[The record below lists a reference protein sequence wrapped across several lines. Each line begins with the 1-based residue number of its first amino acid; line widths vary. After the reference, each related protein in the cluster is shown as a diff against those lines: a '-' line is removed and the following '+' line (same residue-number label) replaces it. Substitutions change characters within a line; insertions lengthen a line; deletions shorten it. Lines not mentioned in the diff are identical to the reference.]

1 MNNDVAVVNRK
12 SQLIPPNDAD
22 SSTYFDS
29 ILLKISNDKNRKF
42 TATEVDP
49 LNLKIMS
56 NFNDYDFDDSLDTL
70 YRKSSDMGSGDD
82 DIIKSP
88 EQKAVEDDGHRDSIE
103 IQKSGEH
110 GQEDLKKA
118 GYLAGIFLDSKKAF
132 LNDNNILDPNM
143 TDVEKR
149 NYNNPGSVKSLSRS
163 TLVRAERVKTSIGLK
178 YVTIERIYEGEKY
191 GQYPGVDG
199 VYNPLQ
205 IIRNRKIRSKYH
217 EHAKP
222 LSVKTIP
229 LASNVFSIKNMARDG
244 KRQWKLL
251 WSVELNELISDQ
263 SWRISHIHELKKP
276 NGELWYPE
284 SNKNSKQDN
293 DRKQRF
299 NLSTQ
304 DALKRRLHDRLFN
317 EDSDSSS
324 YVSQEGST
332 KTRMLPLNEIKL
344 GRRDRFKQRVKKS
357 LRYSTASS
365 SSSFDES
372 FNHSSPRIDITND
385 MDTSKIENSEVED
398 ENLNR
403 LSIKPI
409 DSQRIADTLDIISPV
424 IDNEPFETPPL
435 PAKEEDKEV
444 KVERDIIEDQ
454 LMEIS
459 HQLNLLNAST
469 DVKYNFLSKIYPRL
483 ETLTMEKLN
492 YLLNEKI
499 PDLNRLMINI
509 NDDVIPA
516 NEMHCTTLLNEVKSL
531 MQIINDDYSIRIDN
545 LLTTTDRLSGEI
557 STSMSLELRKV
568 DEQLDKLNDSLFGN
582 VVTDAIRSNKD
593 KILMKADSDHRIL
606 YLILENF
613 IVVMLRLVWVIVNI
627 YNFILWIIKFF
638 LKILK
643 FILF

>member
-1 MNNDVAVVNRK
+1 MNNDVEVVNRK
-12 SQLIPPNDAD
+12 SQLLPPNDTD
-22 SSTYFDS
+22 SSSYFDS
-29 ILLKISNDKNRKF
+29 ILLKISNDGNQRF
-42 TATEVDP
+42 STTEVDP
-49 LNLKIMS
+49 LKSKFMS

-70 YRKSSDMGSGDD
+70 YRGSSDLGSGDD
-82 DIIKSP
+82 KITKTSERILDLSDNNGGP
-88 EQKAVEDDGHRDSIE
+88 IE
-103 IQKSGEH
+103 VVKSGEH
-110 GQEDLKKA
+110 DQEELKKA

-132 LNDNNILDPNM
+132 LNDNNILDADM
-143 TDVEKR
+143 TDLEKS
-149 NYNNPGSVKSLSRS
+149 NHKNANVKNLSRS

-178 YVTIERIYEGEKY
+178 YVTIERLYEGEKY
-191 GQYPGVDG
+191 GQYPGIDG

-205 IIRNRKIRSKYH
+205 VIRNRKIRAKYH

-229 LASNVFSIKNMARDG
+229 LASNIFSVKNMSREG

-284 SNKNSKQDN
+284 GNKSKNDN
-293 DRKQRF
+293 DKKYK
-299 NLSTQ
+299 NHLSTH
-304 DALKRRLHDRLFN
+304 DVLKRRLHDRLFN

-324 YVSQEGST
+324 NVSQEPTT
-332 KTRMLPLNEIKL
+332 KTRMLPLNETKL

-372 FNHSSPRIDITND
+372 FNQSSPQINITKD
-385 MDTSKIENSEVED
+385 LDTSRIENSEVED

-409 DSQRIADTLDIISPV
+409 ESHRIADTLDIISPV
-424 IDNEPFETPPL
+424 LDNEPFETPPL
-435 PAKEEDKEV
+435 PTNEEDKQL
-444 KVERDIIEDQ
+444 KVERDIIEKQ
-454 LMEIS
+454 LVEVS

-469 DVKYNFLSKIYPRL
+469 DIKYNFLSKIYPQL
-483 ETLTMEKLN
+483 ESLTWDKLN

-499 PDLNRLMINI
+499 PNLNKLMINI
-509 NDDVIPA
+509 NDDAIPA
-516 NEMHCTTLLNEVKSL
+516 SELHCTTLLNEVKTL
-531 MQIINDDYSIRIDN
+531 VQIINDDYSIRIDN

-557 STSMSLELRKV
+557 STSMSLELRKI

-606 YLILENF
+606 YLVLENF
-613 IVVMLRLVWVIVNI
+613 IVIMLRLVWVIVNI